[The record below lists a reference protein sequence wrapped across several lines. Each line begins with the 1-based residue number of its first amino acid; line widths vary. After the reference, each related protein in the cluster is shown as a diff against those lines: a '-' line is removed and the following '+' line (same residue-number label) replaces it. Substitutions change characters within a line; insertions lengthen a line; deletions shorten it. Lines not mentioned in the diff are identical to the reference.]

1 MKDIKKEIARVEEA
15 LAKTTSWQ
23 LKKDYTKY
31 LKRLKQRLI
40 YSKTFL
46 KITTN
51 KLILINGDEK

>member
-31 LKRLKQRLI
+31 LKRLKQQLI